1 MNGTVIPLDP
11 AARSGRLGARAA
23 RRRGAAPRPCP
34 ICAKPSSPALHP
46 FCSPRCRT
54 LDLARWLDGSYRIPA
69 EPDEEGA
76 EGPDADSGAG
86 ADSDAERAG
95 AAERGPERGEAP

>member
-11 AARSGRLGARAA
+11 AARSGRLGTRAA

-34 ICAKPSSPALHP
+34 ICAKPASPALHP

-69 EPDEEGA
+69 EPGEEEGA
-76 EGPDADSGAG
+76 EGPDTDADAEG
-86 ADSDAERAG
+86 AD
-95 AAERGPERGEAP
+95 AAERGPGWGEAP